1 MIYNVVNN
9 DYADRF
15 QVQADSVHCTGH
27 AEDGSFTAQFNR
39 RVPNP
44 LYVAPAGTTFGVEP
58 DEAAEQED
66 PMDDSQWERR
76 QRTITVVTAIYSGC
90 REVTLVE

>member
-44 LYVAPAGTTFGVEP
+44 QYVPPVGTVFGVDAEVADP
-58 DEAAEQED
+58 DD

>member
-1 MIYNVVNN
+1 MIYSVVNN

-44 LYVAPAGTTFGVEP
+44 QYVPPVGTTFGVDPE
-58 DEAAEQED
+58 EGEQDD